1 VAAYLIVLFNR
12 GSLASFP
19 EQVFLLDAVFS
30 AVLVVAARV
39 TVGRMLQRREEG
51 RPERRRR
58 VLIVGAGR
66 TGRSLARELRET
78 RGERAVAFLDD
89 NPRVR
94 RRRVLGVIVAGS
106 LDEVE
111 AALATTLPDEVVVT
125 IPDVPAERMA
135 AVVQACEEAGVP
147 CRFLRRQTEPPMAS
161 LEAQVR

>member
-1 VAAYLIVLFNR
+1 VRFSR
-12 GSLASFP
+12 GSFASFP

-30 AVLVVAARV
+30 AVLVVAARI

-106 LDEVE
+106 LDEAE
-111 AALATTLPDEVVVT
+111 TALATTLPDEVVVT
-125 IPDVPAERMA
+125 IPDAPADRLA
-135 AVVQACEEAGVP
+135 DVVRACETVGVP
-147 CRFLRRQTEPPMAS
+147 CRILRRETAS
-161 LEAQVR
+161 AGALLEARVR